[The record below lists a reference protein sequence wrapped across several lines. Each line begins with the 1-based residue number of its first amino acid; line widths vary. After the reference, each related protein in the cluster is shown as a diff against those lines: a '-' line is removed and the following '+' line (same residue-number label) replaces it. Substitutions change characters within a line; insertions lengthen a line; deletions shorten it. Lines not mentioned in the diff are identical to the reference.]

1 MNDRAELIPLIDA
14 CRAKGA
20 RAAEVL
26 RQRFDRLETTG
37 CRVRPTRSS
46 DERWTLRVWME
57 GGRAGV
63 AVAPSRAGLADVAL
77 ALAADAAP
85 SPHAGPADRFAPIGG
100 SLGLDDRRHATI
112 EEADRNEFLL
122 LAERSLNH
130 GTVQLQQ
137 LRYQE
142 VRESRSL
149 MSTREVELAGAA
161 TTYTLEAVAG
171 SGSLQLAHRIA
182 SRHFSDVASLP
193 FGTELRRR
201 IEGLLRPV
209 ALPVSGWPLVI
220 DPRAAA
226 DFFRRLAPAFCA
238 DAVRA
243 GNFLASR
250 LGKPLSSSV
259 LHITDDA
266 GLSSGLFSR
275 TFDDRG
281 VPPIPVTLLKEGVPN
296 SLYHDPES
304 ARALGLR
311 PTGHV
316 TDGALRPTNLVV
328 RPGSRTR
335 NVILAEL
342 SEHLVIDDLP
352 PLNLATGR
360 LVGPVLVGVVRG
372 GQREGAAVAQLDLD
386 VRDLLSCVHEVASD
400 QERNGEVDAPT
411 MVLRGLM
418 LHA

>member
-1 MNDRAELIPLIDA
+1 MNDRAELVPLIEA
-14 CRAKGA
+14 CRARGA
-20 RAAEVL
+20 RAVEVL
-26 RQRFDRLETTG
+26 RQRFERLETTG
-37 CRVRPTRSS
+37 SRVRATRSE
-46 DERWTLRVWME
+46 DERWTLRVWLD
-57 GGRAGV
+57 GGRAGL
-63 AVAPSRAGLADVAL
+63 AVAPSRAGLV
-77 ALAADAAP
+77 DAAMRLAGGAP
-85 SPHAGPADRFAPIGG
+85 ASAHAGPADRFAPIGG

-112 EEADRNEFLL
+112 EEGDRNEFLM
-122 LAERSLNH
+122 LAERTLNQ
-130 GTVQLQQ
+130 GSVQLRQ

-142 VRESRSL
+142 VREVRSL
-149 MSTREVELAGAA
+149 MSTREVELSGAA

-171 SGSLQLAHRIA
+171 SGSVQLGHRIA

-201 IEGLLRPV
+201 IEGLLH
-209 ALPVSGWPLVI
+209 PVSLPSGSLPLVI

-250 LGKPLSSSV
+250 LGRPLASSV

-266 GLSSGLFSR
+266 GLSSGLYSR

-304 ARALGLR
+304 ARAQGLR

-335 NVILAEL
+335 NVILTEL
-342 SEHLVIDDLP
+342 RDHLVIDDLP
-352 PLNLATGR
+352 PLNLETGR
-360 LVGPVLVGVVRG
+360 IAGPILLGVVRG
-372 GQREGAAVAQLDLD
+372 GQREGAAIAHLDLD
-386 VRDLLSCVHEVASD
+386 VRDLLSRVDEVASD

-411 MVLRGLM
+411 LVLRGLS
-418 LHA
+418 LQP

>member
-1 MNDRAELIPLIDA
+1 MDDRAELIPLIET
-14 CRAKGA
+14 CRARGA
-20 RAAEVL
+20 RAVEVL
-26 RQRFDRLETTG
+26 RQRFERLESTG
-37 CRVRPTRSS
+37 CRVRPTRSA
-46 DERWTLRVWME
+46 DERWTVRVWLE

-63 AVAPSRAGLADVAL
+63 AVAPTRAGLVDAAL
-77 ALAADAAP
+77 ASAAAAP
-85 SPHAGPADRFAPIGG
+85 PSAQAGPADRFAPISG

-122 LAERSLNH
+122 LAERTLNH
-130 GTVQLQQ
+130 GSVQLRQ
-137 LRYQE
+137 LRYEE
-142 VRESRSL
+142 VRERRSL
-149 MSTREVELAGAA
+149 ISSREVELSGAA
-161 TTYTLEAVAG
+161 TTYTLQAVAG
-171 SGSLQLAHRIA
+171 SGAVQLGHRIA

-201 IEGLLRPV
+201 IEGLLRPLS
-209 ALPVSGWPLVI
+209 LPVGELPLI
-220 DPRAAA
+220 LDPRAAA
-226 DFFRRLAPAFCA
+226 DFLRRLAPAFCA

-243 GNFLASR
+243 GNFLSSR
-250 LGKPLSSSV
+250 LGRPLASSV

-266 GLSSGLFSR
+266 GLSSGLYSR

-316 TDGALRPTNLVV
+316 TDGVLRPTNLVV

-342 SEHLVIDDLP
+342 PEHLVIDDLP

-360 LVGPVLVGVVRG
+360 IVGPVLLGVVRG

-386 VRDLLSCVHEVASD
+386 VRDLLSRVDEVASD

-411 MVLRGLM
+411 MVLRGLS
-418 LHA
+418 LQA